1 MLYAAAYAATLL
13 PMLIIDSVW
22 LAIMAS
28 RLYRPTLGD
37 MALEGVRWPP
47 AIAFYLL
54 YPAGLVILAVLP
66 AVKAGQLSQAA
77 LYGAVLGISAYGT
90 YDLTNHATLRL
101 WSWQFTLVDM
111 AWGTL
116 LSAIA
121 ATIGAWVAGRFA
133 GG

>member
-1 MLYAAAYAATLL
+1 MLFASAYFATLF

-22 LAIMAS
+22 LSIMAS

-66 AVKAGQLSQAA
+66 AVKSGHLMQAA
-77 LYGAVLGISAYGT
+77 FLGAVLGLSAYGT

-101 WSWQFTLVDM
+101 WTWQFTLVDM

-116 LSAIA
+116 LSAVA
-121 ATIGAWVAGRFA
+121 ATIGAWVAGRVT